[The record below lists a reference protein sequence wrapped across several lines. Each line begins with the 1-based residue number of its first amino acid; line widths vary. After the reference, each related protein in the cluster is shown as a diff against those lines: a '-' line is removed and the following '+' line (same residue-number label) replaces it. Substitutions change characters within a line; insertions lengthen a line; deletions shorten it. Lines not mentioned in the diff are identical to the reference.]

1 MIRSIPFWMLVAV
14 LSLSACNSGTD
25 SDTGQAGI
33 AGTSVASKPQSS
45 TSGPEAKSATPSE
58 VISNPAH
65 ELMTQT
71 APDAFNVLFHTSA
84 GDFMVQVNREWA
96 PIGADR
102 FYNLIINKYYDQNYF
117 FRVAPGRGA
126 DRFVVQWGIH
136 GDPSVNTAWQRSPDA
151 KIKDDP
157 VIHSNTPGRLT
168 FATAGRNSR
177 TTQLFISYAD
187 NNFLD
192 GMGFAVFGEVIENGM
207 EVVEAINGE
216 YAERPDQR
224 QVQNNGN
231 DYLKKNF
238 PNLDYIITTTIVE

>member
-71 APDAFNVLFHTSA
+71 APDAFKVLFHTSA

>member
-1 MIRSIPFWMLVAV
+1 MIRSIPFWILIEV

-25 SDTGQAGI
+25 SDTGQVGVAGI
-33 AGTSVASKPQSS
+33 SVASKPQSS
-45 TSGPEAKSATPSE
+45 TSGPEAKSATTSE

-71 APDAFNVLFHTSA
+71 APDTFKVLFHTSA
-84 GDFMVQVNREWA
+84 GDFVVQVNREWA
-96 PIGADR
+96 PIGSER

-136 GDPSVNTAWQRSPDA
+136 GDPSINTAYQRSPDA

-157 VIHSNTPGRLT
+157 VIRSNTRGRLT

-192 GMGFAVFGEVIENGM
+192 GMGFAAFGEVIDGGM
-207 EVVEAINGE
+207 KVVEAINGE

-224 QVQNNGN
+224 QIQNNGN
-231 DYLKKNF
+231 AYLKKNF
-238 PNLDYIITTTIVE
+238 PNLDYIITATIVE